1 MRTEQRMMELIL
13 RVAEQNPRIRAA
25 YLNGS
30 RTNPNVLKD
39 KYRDFDVVYAVTDIA
54 PFASD
59 HGWLSVFGPL
69 AMMQEPSRIDLAF
82 GHEPDSFRRHTR
94 LMLFADGNRID
105 LTVAEISLAVAEYEK
120 DSLTLP
126 LLDKDGILPEI
137 PPPSDRDYWV
147 ERPTE
152 TQFQGNCN
160 EFWWCLQ
167 NVAKGINRNEL
178 PYAMEMLNVYVRAA
192 LMQALDWYV
201 GTQTGF
207 LVSTGKAGKFLKR
220 YLPTERYEMLKSTY
234 PNGDYAHIWDAVFAA
249 GTLFSLTARE
259 TATALSYRYL
269 QDEETGML
277 RYLRAMRDEWKAYRE
292 GETP

>member
-1 MRTEQRMMELIL
+1 MYKRQ
-13 RVAEQNPRIRAA
+13 A

-30 RTNPNVLKD
+30 RTNPNVIKD

-59 HGWLSVFGPL
+59 NGWLSVFGPL

-105 LTVAEISLAVAEYEK
+105 LTVAEMSLAVAEYEK

-126 LLDKDGILPEI
+126 LLDKDGILPQI

-147 ERPTE
+147 KRPTE
-152 TQFQGNCN
+152 AQFQGNCN

-167 NVAKGINRNEL
+167 NVAKGINRDEL

-192 LMQALDWYV
+192 MMQALDWYV
-201 GTQTGF
+201 GAQTGF

-220 YLPTERYEMLKSTY
+220 YLPTERYEMLKNTY
-234 PNGDYAHIWDAVFAA
+234 PDGDYRCV
-249 GTLFSLTARE
+249 
-259 TATALSYRYL
+259 
-269 QDEETGML
+269 
-277 RYLRAMRDEWKAYRE
+277 
-292 GETP
+292 